1 MRFIPLLILMILG
14 LLFWKGL
21 SNDPRH
27 LPSVLIGKPAPTLQ
41 QAFRGKTSLF
51 NVWATWCPACEE
63 EHDALMQIAQE
74 GHINI
79 IGLNYKD
86 ELKKAE
92 AFLKKRGNPY
102 NKLEQDPDG
111 RIGIE
116 WGVYGAPETFFIDEQ
131 GIVRYR
137 HTGTLTYEDYRRI
150 IAQLKFS
157 NSRE

>member
-1 MRFIPLLILMILG
+1 VRYIPLIILILLG

-27 LPSVLIGKPAPTLQ
+27 LPSALIGKPAPTMQ
-41 QAFRGKTSLF
+41 KEFIGKLSLF
-51 NVWATWCPACEE
+51 NVWATWCPACIE
-63 EHDALMQIAQE
+63 EHDVLMRIAKE
-74 GHINI
+74 GVVNI

-86 ELKKAE
+86 DPKKAE
-92 AFLKKRGNPY
+92 EFLKKYGNPY
-102 NKLEQDPDG
+102 TKLAYDPAG

-150 IAQLKFS
+150 IVDIQSANK
-157 NSRE
+157 R